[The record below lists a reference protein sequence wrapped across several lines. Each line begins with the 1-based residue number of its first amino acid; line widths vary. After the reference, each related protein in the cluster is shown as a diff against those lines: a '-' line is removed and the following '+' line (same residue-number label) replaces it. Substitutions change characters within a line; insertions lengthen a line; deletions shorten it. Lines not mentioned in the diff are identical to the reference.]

1 MLDVRTRWNSTADMI
16 IRAFRLRDGLS
27 VTMDSMFHEA
37 NAKKRRKG
45 KGKGGNI
52 VFVDGEKEESF
63 VQITEEHWKNLSDI
77 LHVLEPLKSA
87 TEILSGDN
95 YPSLNMVIPA
105 YVAIM
110 DHWER
115 LLSCNDDVDTI
126 YYESDFKVDA
136 SKAALINLNRYY
148 DISSELSTIA
158 TVLDPRLKLQFY
170 MSDKNAS
177 AENPEEIRLYVESF
191 YENDYANEKSNS
203 NSSSPAKKS
212 GLLSGF
218 YKKSSTA
225 NQSELNLYE
234 PVSEDHSKFNVLH
247 YWKINADRF
256 QNLSRMARDYLAV
269 PVTSTP
275 SERAFSGGRQ
285 LITDFRCSLK
295 GGTITACML
304 LKNWRRQWDQLIQPQ
319 LDSIHQ

>member
-1 MLDVRTRWNSTADMI
+1 VIISRQLFLIKAIIHRPKRLQQLKDDFEEAGGKDFVKPMLDVRTRWNSTADMI

-45 KGKGGNI
+45 KGKAGNI

-63 VQITEEHWKNLSDI
+63 VQITEEHWKNLSYI

-115 LLSCNDDVDTI
+115 LASCNDDVDSI
-126 YYESDFKVDA
+126 HYESDFKVDA
-136 SKAALINLNRYY
+136 AKAALMKLNRYY
-148 DISSELSTIA
+148 DISSELSTVA

-170 MSDKNAS
+170 MSDKTSS
-177 AENPEEIRLYVESF
+177 A
-191 YENDYANEKSNS
+191 
-203 NSSSPAKKS
+203 
-212 GLLSGF
+212 
-218 YKKSSTA
+218 
-225 NQSELNLYE
+225 
-234 PVSEDHSKFNVLH
+234 
-247 YWKINADRF
+247 
-256 QNLSRMARDYLAV
+256 
-269 PVTSTP
+269 
-275 SERAFSGGRQ
+275 
-285 LITDFRCSLK
+285 
-295 GGTITACML
+295 
-304 LKNWRRQWDQLIQPQ
+304 
-319 LDSIHQ
+319 

>member
-1 MLDVRTRWNSTADMI
+1 
-16 IRAFRLRDGLS
+16 
-27 VTMDSMFHEA
+27 MDSMFHEA
-37 NAKKRRKG
+37 NAKERRKG

-52 VFVDGEKEESF
+52 VFVDGEKEKSF

-115 LLSCNDDVDTI
+115 LASCNDDVDSI

-136 SKAALINLNRYY
+136 AKAALMKLNRYY

-191 YENDYANEKSNS
+191 YENALQDKSPDRS
-203 NSSSPAKKS
+203 
-212 GLLSGF
+212 
-218 YKKSSTA
+218 
-225 NQSELNLYE
+225 Q
-234 PVSEDHSKFNVLH
+234 VSE
-247 YWKINADRF
+247 
-256 QNLSRMARDYLAV
+256 
-269 PVTSTP
+269 
-275 SERAFSGGRQ
+275 GR
-285 LITDFRCSLK
+285 
-295 GGTITACML
+295 
-304 LKNWRRQWDQLIQPQ
+304 
-319 LDSIHQ
+319 

>member
-1 MLDVRTRWNSTADMI
+1 
-16 IRAFRLRDGLS
+16 
-27 VTMDSMFHEA
+27 MDSMFHEA

-105 YVAIM
+105 Y
-110 DHWER
+110 WER
-115 LLSCNDDVDTI
+115 LASCNDDVDSI

-136 SKAALINLNRYY
+136 AKAALMKLSRYY
-148 DISSELSTIA
+148 DISSELCTVA
-158 TVLDPRLKLQFY
+158 TVLDPRLKLEFY

-191 YENDYANEKSNS
+191 CENDYANEKSTS
-203 NSSSPAKKS
+203 NSSSPAKKP
-212 GLLSGF
+212 GPT
-218 YKKSSTA
+218 K
-225 NQSELNLYE
+225 
-234 PVSEDHSKFNVLH
+234 
-247 YWKINADRF
+247 RF
-256 QNLSRMARDYLAV
+256 LQ
-269 PVTSTP
+269 
-275 SERAFSGGRQ
+275 E
-285 LITDFRCSLK
+285 I
-295 GGTITACML
+295 
-304 LKNWRRQWDQLIQPQ
+304 
-319 LDSIHQ
+319 

>member
-1 MLDVRTRWNSTADMI
+1 MI

-37 NAKKRRKG
+37 NAKERRKG

-52 VFVDGEKEESF
+52 VFVDGEKEKSF

-115 LLSCNDDVDTI
+115 LASCNDDVDSI

-136 SKAALINLNRYY
+136 AKAALMKLNRYY

-191 YENDYANEKSNS
+191 YENALQDKSPDRS
-203 NSSSPAKKS
+203 
-212 GLLSGF
+212 
-218 YKKSSTA
+218 
-225 NQSELNLYE
+225 Q
-234 PVSEDHSKFNVLH
+234 VSE
-247 YWKINADRF
+247 
-256 QNLSRMARDYLAV
+256 
-269 PVTSTP
+269 
-275 SERAFSGGRQ
+275 GR
-285 LITDFRCSLK
+285 
-295 GGTITACML
+295 
-304 LKNWRRQWDQLIQPQ
+304 
-319 LDSIHQ
+319 